1 MPGSALPK
9 LLLVATLAA
18 VVVPNAAAADSRQG
32 AFLPE
37 LWGVAGNASFR
48 TPTFARLRRGG
59 INTVVIDSRRLR
71 PRQVRRLTR
80 AAGKA
85 RLRVVRPTFLAR
97 PSTVDD
103 ARTACDVFRNAHHG
117 SACALWESSVSSALT
132 LAQSGAADLV
142 VVHLARP
149 GALRAFADS
158 SAGRILAIVS
168 LGQHFRARTWR
179 SLIQVASSSAT
190 LDLAFAPRRAR
201 QKTVSGYLKLLDK
214 SGVTTPD
221 LMAPTSP
228 LGLKIAQQTQTTLG
242 LSWGASYD
250 KRGVAGY
257 DVFVDGAL
265 LGRTTS
271 TAYVHPNLPCGTSH
285 IIAVKGFDA
294 AGNRSADS
302 SLRAE
307 TSPCDLSPPAPPT
320 PPRGSN
326 DTIAFPRIGQY
337 DSFNFGD
344 GSVPAHFQLNVF
356 LGCNPAMADRS
367 YALNPKQANFII
379 PTIPIS
385 PDGMRVGPNCGAP
398 GTGFAVSYG
407 AYASITTPI
416 ASPYPGIGTIRA
428 WSGVACPLGD
438 YACFADNTRITSPD
452 VLNMASIGTAEWAAK
467 LRAHFYQHDLSTGSH
482 PGVHGIWGDNFPWW
496 GPYFKSR
503 RSGGGSAPL
512 GPAQAWDDGA
522 IMNVAKLHSL
532 VPEAL
537 LGANGAGSACGFGNV
552 YVGSVTGKD
561 CTGVGD
567 TTLWEGYGGYHYV
580 HDPATFDSAITQF
593 QRWLSTPADDGH
605 PKRGLMNVFGITG
618 ENAVGHVLTPQD
630 QRLELAYACIGGLY
644 AWFVNGD
651 GWGTTAIPGTP
662 AGNNFAIPEM
672 GDSAAY
678 PRGWLGLP
686 TGAAVK
692 VAAGKWKRTFT
703 GGRVYANA
711 SSSAWSV
718 DGHAVPA
725 QDGLFVK
732 S

>member
-1 MPGSALPK
+1 MPGSALPQK

-149 GALRAFADS
+149 GALRAFAGS

-385 PDGMRVGPNCGAP
+385 PDGMRVGPNCGPPVRASPSATEPTPRSRLRSRARIRASARSVPGAGWPARSVTTPALPTTRGSPARTCSTWRRLAPPSGRRSWGALLPARSLDRLAP
-398 GTGFAVSYG
+398 GCPRHLGRRLPLVGPTS
-407 AYASITTPI
+407 
-416 ASPYPGIGTIRA
+416 RA
-428 WSGVACPLGD
+428 
-438 YACFADNTRITSPD
+438 D
-452 VLNMASIGTAEWAAK
+452 VPAAGR
-467 LRAHFYQHDLSTGSH
+467 L
-482 PGVHGIWGDNFPWW
+482 
-496 GPYFKSR
+496 
-503 RSGGGSAPL
+503 RSGRRRP
-512 GPAQAWDDGA
+512 
-522 IMNVAKLHSL
+522 
-532 VPEAL
+532 
-537 LGANGAGSACGFGNV
+537 
-552 YVGSVTGKD
+552 
-561 CTGVGD
+561 
-567 TTLWEGYGGYHYV
+567 
-580 HDPATFDSAITQF
+580 
-593 QRWLSTPADDGH
+593 
-605 PKRGLMNVFGITG
+605 
-618 ENAVGHVLTPQD
+618 
-630 QRLELAYACIGGLY
+630 
-644 AWFVNGD
+644 
-651 GWGTTAIPGTP
+651 GTT
-662 AGNNFAIPEM
+662 
-672 GDSAAY
+672 
-678 PRGWLGLP
+678 
-686 TGAAVK
+686 
-692 VAAGKWKRTFT
+692 
-703 GGRVYANA
+703 GR
-711 SSSAWSV
+711 
-718 DGHAVPA
+718 
-725 QDGLFVK
+725 
-732 S
+732 